1 VGTAS
6 YDTTFKKGVSLKNSF
21 PIGRKQRNTRQV
33 ETKTA
38 SYRTGKLLVRLVFAC
53 VARIRVLGRENADR
67 SGGFLLAA
75 NHISHFDPFF
85 ISLVVPRKIDWM
97 AMAEFFQL
105 RIVGFLLRAVDA
117 FSADRDRAD
126 RKTIRIAIERLKGGR
141 VVGLFPEGG
150 IRDGARSLL
159 EGAPLRPGAATLAHI
174 AGVPIVPCVIL
185 GTDRLYS
192 MRQWLPLRRTP
203 IWIAFGNPISHF
215 PGLQKSEAR
224 ERIESEL
231 ATAFKN
237 LYAEL
242 QQTFRLTT
250 DDLPHP
256 PRERMNRSTARASL
270 AMPRTGN
277 RSGCST
283 IQRDGFRRFTATGVD
298 AFLCASINFLHTRH
312 RLNGHSRAEMERY
325 VEECERLTAQQY
337 YVSPDGVDVS
347 TELSTSLAKALGEGR
362 PTITWNS
369 SIQTPFL
376 ENNIAH
382 AEFFECA
389 QGIGAPTVFLLHAL
403 MSTSLTGHRRYA
415 ERFNEL
421 GWNACFLHLPYH
433 FSRVPRGYWN
443 GELAITCNLIRNAE
457 GLRQGVI
464 ELRQLMSALR
474 QHGCRDF
481 GVLATSYGG
490 WVGALL
496 AMVERD
502 LRFVALMAPI
512 VNIEHA
518 IWESPAARLIRR
530 ELRRANIE
538 PSLVARHFHLSSPL
552 HNHPLCDSARV
563 LFVTGE
569 FDSIAPAEQIEA
581 IQQKWRGSE
590 LLRVYQGHFGYR
602 MMRETLAR
610 LEERG
615 DLRNTNGGSFQR
627 APYV

>member
-1 VGTAS
+1 MGTAV

-21 PIGRKQRNTRQV
+21 PIARKRRNTKV

-38 SYRTGKLLVRLVFAC
+38 SYRVGKLLVKLLFGW
-53 VARIRVLGRENADR
+53 VASIRVLGRENANR
-67 SGGFLLAA
+67 AGGLLLAA
-75 NHISHFDPFF
+75 NHISHFDPFL
-85 ISLVVPRKIDWM
+85 ISLAFRRKIDWM
-97 AMAEFFQL
+97 TMAEFFRF

-126 RKTIRIAIERLKGGR
+126 RKTIRTAIERLKNGR
-141 VVGLFPEGG
+141 VVGIFPEGG
-150 IRDGARSLL
+150 IRDGIRSLL
-159 EGAPLRPGAATLAHI
+159 QGAPLRPGASTLAHI
-174 AGVPIVPCVIL
+174 AGVQIVPCVIL
-185 GTDRLYS
+185 GSDRLYS
-192 MRQWLPLRRTP
+192 TKRWLPLRRTP

-215 PGLQKSEAR
+215 PELPKSHAR
-224 ERIESEL
+224 DRIESEL
-231 ATAFKN
+231 AAAFKN
-237 LYAEL
+237 LYTQL
-242 QQTFRLTT
+242 QQTFHLTT

-256 PRERMNRSTARASL
+256 PRERRNRRRARGSIG
-270 AMPRTGN
+270 GN
-277 RSGCST
+277 RSGCPT
-283 IQRDGFRRFTATGVD
+283 IQRDGFRRLTATGVD

-325 VEECERLTAQQY
+325 VKECEGLTAQQY
-337 YVSPDGVDVS
+337 YASPDGVDVP

-369 SIQTPFL
+369 SIQTPFA

-389 QGIGAPTVFLLHAL
+389 QGISAPTVFMLHAL
-403 MSTSLTGHRRYA
+403 MSASPTGHRRYA
-415 ERFNEL
+415 EHFNEL

-433 FSRVPRGYWN
+433 FSRVPHGYWN
-443 GELAITCNLIRNAE
+443 GELAITCDLIRNAE

-474 QHGCRDF
+474 QRGCREF

-518 IWESPAARLIRR
+518 IWASPAARLIRR
-530 ELRRANIE
+530 ELRRSNIE
-538 PSLVARHFHLSSPL
+538 PSLIARHFHLSSPL
-552 HNHPLCDSARV
+552 HNQPLCDSARV
-563 LFVTGE
+563 LFVSGE

-581 IQQKWRGSE
+581 IQRKWRESE
-590 LLRVYQGHFGYR
+590 LLRVRQGHFGYR
-602 MMRETLAR
+602 MMRETIAR
-610 LEERG
+610 LKARG
-615 DLRNTNGGSFQR
+615 DLEPTSCGL
-627 APYV
+627 

>member
-1 VGTAS
+1 MGTAA

-21 PIGRKQRNTRQV
+21 PIARKRRNTRKV

-38 SYRTGKLLVRLVFAC
+38 SYCTGKLLVRLLFAC
-53 VARIRVLGRENADR
+53 AVRIRVLGLENANR
-67 SGGFLLAA
+67 AGGLLLAA
-75 NHISHFDPFF
+75 NHISHFDPFL
-85 ISLVVPRKIDWM
+85 ISLAFRRKIDWM
-97 AMAEFFQL
+97 TMAEFF
-105 RIVGFLLRAVDA
+105 RFRMVEFLLRAVDA

-126 RKTIRIAIERLKGGR
+126 RKTIRTAIERLKNGR
-141 VVGLFPEGG
+141 VVGIFPEGG
-150 IRDGARSLL
+150 IRDGIRSLL
-159 EGAPLRPGAATLAHI
+159 QGAPLRPGASTLAHI

-185 GTDRLYS
+185 GSDRLYS
-192 MRQWLPLRRTP
+192 IKQWLPLRRTP
-203 IWIAFGNPISHF
+203 IWIAFGNPILYF
-215 PGLQKSEAR
+215 PELPKPQAR

-231 ATAFKN
+231 AAAFKN

-256 PRERMNRSTARASL
+256 PAERMNHSRARASL
-270 AMPRTGN
+270 AIPRTGN
-277 RSGCST
+277 RSGCPT

-337 YVSPDGVDVS
+337 YASPDGVDVS
-347 TELSTSLAKALGEGR
+347 TQLSTSLAKALGEGR

-369 SIQTPFL
+369 SIQTPFA
-376 ENNIAH
+376 ENNVAH

-389 QGIGAPTVFLLHAL
+389 QGISAPTVFLLHAL
-403 MSTSLTGHRRYA
+403 MSTSRIGHRRYA
-415 ERFNEL
+415 EHFNEH

-443 GELAITCNLIRNAE
+443 GELAITCDLIRNAE

-464 ELRQLMSALR
+464 ELRQLISALR
-474 QHGCRDF
+474 QRGCREF

-502 LRFVALMAPI
+502 LCFVALMAPI

-518 IWESPAARLIRR
+518 IWASPAARLIRR
-530 ELRRANIE
+530 ELRRSNIE
-538 PSLVARHFHLSSPL
+538 PSLFARHFHLSSPL
-552 HNHPLCDSARV
+552 HNQPLCDSARV
-563 LFVTGE
+563 LFVSGE

-581 IQQKWRGSE
+581 IQRKWRGSE
-590 LLRVYQGHFGYR
+590 LLRVCQGHFGYR
-602 MMRETLAR
+602 MMGETLAR
-610 LEERG
+610 LKERG
-615 DLRNTNGGSFQR
+615 DLN
-627 APYV
+627 